1 MAADHTHTGRVHR
14 LTQGPDWDLAP
25 DYGPVLPAAAALA
38 VATATIP
45 SAGPSAGPSAAPPTI
60 PSAGPSAAPPTG
72 HLAGPDW
79 QQPLDVLG
87 TVLVPPQARPAPA
100 ALPPEP
106 FTLLPQL
113 PQVALPALPA
123 LPAMPA
129 PLAPQAPHSA
139 PPQAPAA
146 RRGRRTLGLPA
157 GLGLGRGER
166 ERERERLT
174 AAIRTPLHRSFRIAV
189 IGLKGGVGKTSTTLA
204 LGSVLAEIRAD
215 KVVAVDANPDT
226 GTLSKR
232 VHRET
237 GATVHD
243 MLAAEATITG
253 YMDVRRFTSLTPSGL
268 EVLANDSDPAIANS
282 FSGEHYRRLVDL
294 LARQYPIILADC
306 GTGLLHSSMR
316 AVLDLADQLVITA
329 TTSIDGAS
337 SADATLEWLYTNGY
351 GSLAQRSVTLISS
364 VRSSGRTI
372 RVEELVAHFE
382 NRCRGVVV
390 LPFDEHLALGGE
402 FDPAKL
408 RPKTRRAYLDLTA
421 LVAEGMHFAP
431 PAAGPHAAAA
441 LQ

>member
-25 DYGPVLPAAAALA
+25 DYGLVYGPVLPATGTVA
-38 VATATIP
+38 VGTATIP
-45 SAGPSAGPSAAPPTI
+45 SAAPSAGPSPAPGTAPT
-60 PSAGPSAAPPTG
+60 AG

-87 TVLVPPQARPAPA
+87 TVLVPPQARPAPV

-106 FTLLPQL
+106 FTQLPQL
-113 PQVALPALPA
+113 PQAALPALPA
-123 LPAMPA
+123 VPSPPA
-129 PLAPQAPHSA
+129 PPAPQSA
-139 PPQAPAA
+139 PLQLPAA

-306 GTGLLHSSMR
+306 GTGLLHSSMG

-441 LQ
+441 LH